1 MAYLNKVLLIGNTGK
16 DPDFAVTS
24 TGRKR
29 ATFPLATTRR
39 YRDANGEQKEQT
51 DWHTIVAWGK
61 TADIIESLGVHK
73 GMPLFIEGTL
83 TYRSW
88 NDQNGQ
94 KRYATDVVIETF
106 QLLGSRQFNQQTE
119 QTYAQPPMA
128 EQPSFQTAAQPQF
141 QMSPMAGQ
149 PVFPTG
155 GEPVFPTGGE
165 PPYVVST
172 PSFQPQEPPQGQTPP
187 PPDDDLPF

>member
-16 DPDFAVTS
+16 DPEFAATS

-29 ATFPLATTRR
+29 ATFSLATTRR

-51 DWHTIVAWGK
+51 DWHNIVAWGK

-73 GMPLFIEGTL
+73 GMPLFIEGSL
-83 TYRSW
+83 SYRSW
-88 NDQNGQ
+88 TDQNGQ

-106 QLLGSRQFNQQTE
+106 QLLGSRQFNQQTD
-119 QTYAQPPMA
+119 A
-128 EQPSFQTAAQPQF
+128 QPSFQTAEQPAFQTDAQPVQ
-141 QMSPMAGQ
+141 
-149 PVFPTG
+149 
-155 GEPVFPTGGE
+155 
-165 PPYVVST
+165 PPYYQT
-172 PSFQPQEPPQGQTPP
+172 PISAMYQTQGQPQEQTPP

>member
-16 DPDFAVTS
+16 DPEFAVTQ

-29 ATFPLATTRR
+29 ATLSLATTRR
-39 YRDANGEQKEQT
+39 YRDSNGEQKEQT
-51 DWHTIVAWGK
+51 DWHNLVAWGK

-83 TYRSW
+83 SYRSW

-94 KRYATDVVIETF
+94 KRYATDVVIESF
-106 QLLGSRQFNQQTE
+106 QLLGNRQFNQQPAEPSFPT
-119 QTYAQPPMA
+119 A
-128 EQPSFQTAAQPQF
+128 EQPS
-141 QMSPMAGQ
+141 
-149 PVFPTG
+149 
-155 GEPVFPTGGE
+155 FPTGGE
-165 PPYVVST
+165 PPFQTDAQPVQPPYYQT
-172 PSFQPQEPPQGQTPP
+172 PISAMYQTQGQPQEQTPP

>member
-16 DPDFAVTS
+16 DPEFAVTS
-24 TGRKR
+24 SGRKR
-29 ATFPLATTRR
+29 ATFSLATTRR
-39 YRDANGEQKEQT
+39 YRDSNGEQKEQT
-51 DWHTIVAWGK
+51 DWHNLVAWGK

-73 GMPLFIEGTL
+73 GMPLFIEGSL
-83 TYRSW
+83 SYRSW

-106 QLLGSRQFNQQTE
+106 QLLGNRQFNQLNDQTE
-119 QTYAQPPMA
+119 AQPA
-128 EQPSFQTAAQPQF
+128 F

-165 PPYVVST
+165 PVFPTGGQPPYVVST
-172 PSFQPQEPPQGQTPP
+172 PSFQPQEQPQGQTPP